1 MLAAPT
7 KPLIPRSPDHNITL
21 TRVGID
27 VMYCDLLQA
36 SAEPDDLSVWLELN
50 DIPAANHVNLRMM
63 PQSDFAA
70 LFRRVDAALFTNR
83 AEGGTNLVAME
94 AMAAGVRGV
103 CDHVT
108 LLCAPRMHATA
119 RTPQF
124 EPLHGEQQARPP
136 AFQCGG

>member
-1 MLAAPT
+1 
-7 KPLIPRSPDHNITL
+7 
-21 TRVGID
+21 
-27 VMYCDLLQA
+27 MYCDLLQA

-94 AMAAGVRGV
+94 AMAAGVRCG
-103 CDHVT
+103 
-108 LLCAPRMHATA
+108 ATA
-119 RTPQF
+119 TVMR
-124 EPLHGEQQARPP
+124 ARHMRVCSP
-136 AFQCGG
+136 AQHDVNISVT